1 MVSKVN
7 ASMLVSAKA
16 FFTMIALVEKRNA
29 PTKAMRKPV
38 KLMEFFSRRKGRG
51 FRVLSLKFWV

>member
-1 MVSKVN
+1 MRRVSKVR

-16 FFTMIALVEKRNA
+16 FFTIMALVEKSNA

-38 KLMEFFSRRKGRG
+38 R
-51 FRVLSLKFWV
+51 